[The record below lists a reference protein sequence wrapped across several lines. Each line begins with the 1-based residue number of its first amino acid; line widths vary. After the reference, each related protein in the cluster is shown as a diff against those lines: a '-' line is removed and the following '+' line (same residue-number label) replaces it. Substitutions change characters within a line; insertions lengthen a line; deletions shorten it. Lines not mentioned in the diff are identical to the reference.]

1 MSLGSGEFYLEKKGI
16 EECKPEFISAVKTTK
31 FPNKNDLNKNKD
43 CLSLMFKKSGDSQS
57 GLANHPRGQ
66 RSRLLPLCCAH
77 MRNLHSQGNFM
88 VKVIARAAIMAL
100 VFQSVGRKK
109 ERRKASFT
117 PFKDTAWKLR
127 TQTSVNIHLVK
138 SKAYSPTWPQDRL
151 GAVVFILV
159 S

>member
-16 EECKPEFISAVKTTK
+16 EECKPEFVSAVKTTK
-31 FPNKNDLNKNKD
+31 LPNKNDLNKND

-57 GLANHPRGQ
+57 RRANHPRGQ
-66 RSRLLPLCCAH
+66 RSRLLPLCRAH
-77 MRNLHSQGNFM
+77 MCNLHSQGNFM
-88 VKVIARAAIMAL
+88 VKVTARAPIVAL

-127 TQTSVNIHLVK
+127 TQTSVNIHMVK
-138 SKAYSPTWPQDRL
+138 SKAYSPTWPQDKL